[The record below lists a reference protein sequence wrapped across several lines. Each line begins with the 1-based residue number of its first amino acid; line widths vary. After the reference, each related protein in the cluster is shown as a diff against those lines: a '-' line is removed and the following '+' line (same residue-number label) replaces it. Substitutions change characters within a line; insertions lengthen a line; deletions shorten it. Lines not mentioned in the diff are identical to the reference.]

1 MDASIYETLK
11 ETYND
16 KYEYI
21 FPDILFDKNLFQSQN
36 LGILDLQSNLKINN
50 YDSNK
55 TSKILINDFDWTSK
69 NINTGHGISSK
80 FIGKIKNV
88 NFDAKNI
95 TEFREEEKNEIH
107 GAIGYLSEIELIKK
121 NSRFNSESLLKPKL
135 LLKYAPGSMRKETE
149 GQRLTNE
156 NIFSLDRSN
165 QSYNLEKGLVHQLI

>member
-1 MDASIYETLK
+1 M
-11 ETYND
+11 N
-16 KYEYI
+16 I
-21 FPDILFDKNLFQSQN
+21 FSDILFDKNLFQSQN

-149 GQRLTNE
+149 EGKRLT
-156 NIFSLDRSN
+156 
-165 QSYNLEKGLVHQLI
+165 K